1 MRNLPALA
9 LSPPNCSTAVFAA
22 TRENCY
28 LHMYR
33 IPPRLIRP
41 RPDPPPEVDTLQ
53 PSGRGYD
60 HGITTFSPD
69 GRLFQVEY
77 ARESGK
83 RGTTTA
89 GLKFRDGV
97 VLVCDKRIASRLII
111 PESIEKMFKIDDH
124 VGIATSGLVA
134 DARQLVARA
143 RVEAQINRITYAA
156 TVPVDILT
164 KKICDFKQSFT
175 QYGGSRPFGTAL
187 LIGGVDEN
195 GIHLFETDP
204 SGAYQ
209 SYHAGAIGSGRNTV
223 IDYFEKNWKDNLTLN
238 AAMKLGLEALR
249 NANDQELNRDAVEV
263 SVIDSEGYRILDRD
277 EVNKQIDRLKPLEE

>member
-1 MRNLPALA
+1 M
-9 LSPPNCSTAVFAA
+9 
-22 TRENCY
+22 
-28 LHMYR
+28 
-33 IPPRLIRP
+33 
-41 RPDPPPEVDTLQ
+41 Q

-77 ARESGK
+77 ARESVK

-97 VLVCDKRIASRLII
+97 VLVCDKRIVSRLII
-111 PESIEKMFKIDDH
+111 PESIEKVFKVDEH
-124 VGIATSGLVA
+124 VGVATSGLVA
-134 DARQLVARA
+134 DARQLVGRA
-143 RVEAQINRITYAA
+143 RVEAQINRITYAD
-156 TVPVDILT
+156 TIPVDVLV

-187 LIGGVDEN
+187 LLGGVDDE
-195 GIHLFETDP
+195 GIHLYETDP

-223 IDYFEKNWKDNLTLN
+223 IEFFEQKWKEGLTLN
-238 AAMKLGLEALR
+238 AAMKLGLEALQH
-249 NANDQELNRDAVEV
+249 ANDSNLNREAVEV
-263 SVIDSEGYRILDRD
+263 ATITADGYNVLDRAA
-277 EVNKQIDRLKPLEE
+277 VNKQIDRLKPIDE

>member
-1 MRNLPALA
+1 M
-9 LSPPNCSTAVFAA
+9 
-22 TRENCY
+22 
-28 LHMYR
+28 
-33 IPPRLIRP
+33 
-41 RPDPPPEVDTLQ
+41 Q

-77 ARESGK
+77 ARESVK

-89 GLKFRDGV
+89 GLKFKDGI

-111 PESIEKMFKIDDH
+111 PESIEKLFKIDNH
-124 VGIATSGLVA
+124 IGIATSGLVA
-134 DARQLVARA
+134 DARQLVSRA
-143 RVEAQINRITYAA
+143 RVEAQVNRITYAD
-156 TVPVDILT
+156 TIPLDIMT

-187 LIGGVDEN
+187 LIGGIDEN
-195 GIHLFETDP
+195 GIHLYETDP

-223 IDYFEKNWKDNLTLN
+223 LEFFEKNWKENMTLN
-238 AAMKLGLEALR
+238 AALKLGLEALR
-249 NANDQELNRDAVEV
+249 NSNDQELNRDAVEV
-263 SVIDSEGYRILDRD
+263 AVIDSNGYSVLDRD
-277 EVNKQIDRLKPLEE
+277 EVNKQIDRLKPIED

>member
-1 MRNLPALA
+1 M
-9 LSPPNCSTAVFAA
+9 
-22 TRENCY
+22 
-28 LHMYR
+28 
-33 IPPRLIRP
+33 
-41 RPDPPPEVDTLQ
+41 Q

-77 ARESGK
+77 ARESVK

-89 GLKFRDGV
+89 GLKFKDGI

-111 PESIEKMFKIDDH
+111 PESIEKLFKIDGH
-124 VGIATSGLVA
+124 IGIATSGLVA
-134 DARQLVARA
+134 DARQLVSRA
-143 RVEAQINRITYAA
+143 RVEAQVNRITYSDKIPLD
-156 TVPVDILT
+156 TMT

-187 LIGGVDEN
+187 LIGGVDDN
-195 GIHLFETDP
+195 GIHLYETDP

-223 IDYFEKNWKDNLTLN
+223 VEFFENNWKPNMTLN
-238 AAMKLGLEALR
+238 AALKLGLEALR
-249 NANDQELNRDAVEV
+249 DANDQELNREAVEV
-263 SVIDSEGYRILDRD
+263 AVIDSNGYYVLDRN
-277 EVNKQIDRLKPLEE
+277 EVNKQIDRLKPLED

>member
-1 MRNLPALA
+1 MSCVPTLA
-9 LSPPNCSTAVFAA
+9 LRPPYCGAA
-22 TRENCY
+22 ILATTREYCD
-28 LHMYR
+28 LHITR

-41 RPDPPPEVDTLQ
+41 RPGQPLEVETLQ

-77 ARESGK
+77 ARESVK

-111 PESIEKMFKIDDH
+111 PESIEKMFKIDNH

-143 RVEAQINRITYAA
+143 RVEAQVNRITYAA
-156 TVPVDILT
+156 SVPVDILT

-187 LIGGVDEN
+187 LLGGVDEN

-223 IDYFEKNWKDNLTLN
+223 IDYFEKNWKENLTLN

-249 NANDQELNRDAVEV
+249 NANDQELNREAVEV
-263 SVIDSEGYRILDRD
+263 SVIDSEGYRVLDRS

>member
-1 MRNLPALA
+1 M
-9 LSPPNCSTAVFAA
+9 
-22 TRENCY
+22 
-28 LHMYR
+28 
-33 IPPRLIRP
+33 
-41 RPDPPPEVDTLQ
+41 Q

-77 ARESGK
+77 ARESVK

-89 GLKFRDGV
+89 GLKFKDGI

-111 PESIEKMFKIDDH
+111 PESIEKLFKIDNH
-124 VGIATSGLVA
+124 IGIATSGLVA
-134 DARQLVARA
+134 DARQLVSRA
-143 RVEAQINRITYAA
+143 RVEAQVNRITYAD
-156 TVPVDILT
+156 TIPLDIMT

-187 LIGGVDEN
+187 LIGGIDEN
-195 GIHLFETDP
+195 GIHLYETDP

-223 IDYFEKNWKDNLTLN
+223 IEFFEKNWKENMTLN
-238 AAMKLGLEALR
+238 AALKLGLEALR
-249 NANDQELNRDAVEV
+249 NSNDQELNRDAVEV
-263 SVIDSEGYRILDRD
+263 AVIDSNGYSVLDRD
-277 EVNKQIDRLKPLEE
+277 EVNKQIDRLKPIED